1 MYFTNMPYKSGK
13 LKGELTT
20 AEIRKLIRAHNKLV
34 SIKIPPK
41 TDRDGLL
48 SLLKKHGYKVDHE
61 KKEIRATTRPRK
73 PNITL
78 KQAEGITKPEPLTE
92 EQKKKRA
99 ENKKKKE
106 EKVKKREGELIEA
119 GAKLGKVRERV
130 KARKGVKKTDG
141 KTMSLSEFNKKL
153 KEMLGGEKLNKASE
167 KRLEEVRKMVK
178 DGSRKVKE
186 IKKKVLSNDNFEI
199 SVKYVKAP
207 STGLKLETKVK
218 SLTFSEFESQ
228 VKKIKGKLKFEE
240 KSQKKYD
247 DLSEEVENGVVSV
260 VSVNKA
266 KYPEMIAL
274 KESVDFFIRIKM
286 PKKEVALKL
295 IK

>member
-61 KKEIRATTRPRK
+61 AKEIRATTRPRK

-78 KQAEGITKPEPLTE
+78 KQAEGITKAEPLTE

-106 EKVKKREGELIEA
+106 EKVKKREGELI
-119 GAKLGKVRERV
+119 